1 MTKKM
6 GSLGKILTGEKYAI
20 IANKKIEVVNPDF
33 NGAETGIQFLYDNFE
48 QINWID
54 ELEESAIDSLDKKT
68 RLKFIKSLKK
78 NEFFVDKWLVLPPFY
93 RAESSVNRSM
103 GDAINKLYKEL
114 ISKVK
119 GLNMGFSF
127 SVFGAETTIRIQNL
141 LKELYLA
148 TTAPISGKNL
158 LIEKG
163 KQDATLAGSGK
174 NSMIRKHMLGKT
186 VDWSASSVIT
196 SPTNSNANTLKDK
209 PVPFGYGAFPL
220 ATLLSL
226 FQPFYVQY
234 CTDFFE
240 TYLAQFYNDNANNIK
255 KINLNQYGPT
265 QVEKLIK
272 RFIKDQ
278 NDRTAPLSFNFIDSD
293 GNENEMGLALYEFK
307 TEADAKNNVNF
318 VKRPFT
324 LMDLLFIASK
334 DVLAGKHV
342 YVTRFPV
349 ANFQNI
355 YPSRIKVLTTAKT
368 SKKFIKLGNLGE
380 AYAEFEDYPLIRYN
394 NNISKIDSAFY
405 DVMLCGNAYLDSL
418 GRRL

>member
-1 MTKKM
+1 MKLDIFNINDFITANNCKEVTNPVFFDYSGQPTPDGLFSYDIFGFTDEERKNTFAYIDLHGHFIHPLVYLIMTKKM

-196 SPTNSNANTLKDK
+196 SPINSNANTLKDK

-240 TYLAQFYNDNANNIK
+240 TYLA
-255 KINLNQYGPT
+255 
-265 QVEKLIK
+265 
-272 RFIKDQ
+272 
-278 NDRTAPLSFNFIDSD
+278 
-293 GNENEMGLALYEFK
+293 
-307 TEADAKNNVNF
+307 
-318 VKRPFT
+318 
-324 LMDLLFIASK
+324 
-334 DVLAGKHV
+334 
-342 YVTRFPV
+342 
-349 ANFQNI
+349 
-355 YPSRIKVLTTAKT
+355 
-368 SKKFIKLGNLGE
+368 
-380 AYAEFEDYPLIRYN
+380 
-394 NNISKIDSAFY
+394 
-405 DVMLCGNAYLDSL
+405 
-418 GRRL
+418 